1 MNSSFAQDLTTTCKQ
16 ELNFCEIVYQGV
28 ITNINDRVF
37 GDLQLGHRTTSQ
49 INNDLMSS
57 GPYGAFKQGNQAAYF
72 LKNNHLDPSTRS
84 EFSPLALEVLEYNKT
99 GLHQYFGNMSEFA
112 SIPDFEPINAT
123 KCSSQ
128 NLDYYKKV
136 YNSTMYSFNGYFTTH
151 ELLGQNQSLSR
162 VNDELFYMAKYGA
175 YDKVNE
181 ASHCLG
187 INNVNS
193 FSLVQPLPD
202 TVKLLNYN
210 TARLHQ
216 YLPDFASYS
225 TIPEF
230 PFAIPILLASF
241 VSVILFHRIRF
252 RK

>member
-1 MNSSFAQDLTTTCKQ
+1 
-16 ELNFCEIVYQGV
+16 
-28 ITNINDRVF
+28 
-37 GDLQLGHRTTSQ
+37 
-49 INNDLMSS
+49 
-57 GPYGAFKQGNQAAYF
+57 
-72 LKNNHLDPSTRS
+72 
-84 EFSPLALEVLEYNKT
+84 
-99 GLHQYFGNMSEFA
+99 
-112 SIPDFEPINAT
+112 
-123 KCSSQ
+123 
-128 NLDYYKKV
+128 YKKV